1 MTLAIIADPV
11 SREMNRLLASA
22 DDAGSSKAGM
32 AVITVAVIILVGQ
45 ICAARF
51 ARIGSIIAII
61 AHTVDAAPV
70 GKICTAHAALRSIFI
85 LAAVAQGF
93 KAVPIPV
100 GSAAGL
106 AQARKAVPAA
116 LARSTDQRVR
126 VSVGNAAIIALGK
139 IALILVIIRLM
150 AAVLAIS
157 TPNILRSKIS
167 AAQRTTHQRRI
178 GLSVTIHT

>member
-1 MTLAIIADPV
+1 MSGLLV
-11 SREMNRLLASA
+11 SAYVASIP
-22 DDAGSSKAGM
+22 KAGM
-32 AVITVAVIILVGQ
+32 AVITVAVIILVGK

-51 ARIGSIIAII
+51 ARIGGFIAII

-70 GKICTAHAALRSIFI
+70 SKICTAYAALGAILI

-106 AQARKAVPAA
+106 AQASKSIPAA
-116 LARSTDQRVR
+116 LARATHQRVR
-126 VSVGNAAIIALGK
+126 ISVGQAAIIALGK

-150 AAVLAIS
+150 AAALAIP

-167 AAQRTTHQRRI
+167 AAQRTRHQRRI
-178 GLSVTIHT
+178 GPSVTIHT